1 MSRFNGNNISFEI
14 YGASHAPEIGIKVWG
29 LPTGVNVDTDKLQKF
44 LARRAPGSTPLGTP
58 RKEPDEPVFLTG
70 ITDSITDGHA
80 LHAIIRNTNVR
91 KNDYANLRN
100 VPRPGHADFAARAKY
115 GRDFDL
121 SGGGP
126 FSARMT
132 APLCILGGICLQML
146 EGRGIEVSAKIVS
159 IGGKDDGFSET
170 ILAAKD
176 EGDSVGG
183 VIECT
188 ITGMPAGFGGE
199 LFDGVEG
206 LISRLVYAIPAVK
219 GIEFGAGFKASTMK
233 GSENNDAFIV
243 ENGRVATA
251 TNNHGGILGGI
262 TSGMPIVFRAAFK
275 PTPSIALEQN
285 SVDLDTLEPAKLV
298 VQGRHDPC
306 VVVRAVP
313 VVEAAAAIA
322 AVDLLLGEKSDDL
335 KDIRRQ
341 IDCIDAQ
348 MIELYNARVAL
359 CRGVAEYKIKNNL
372 PTLDANRENAK
383 LEDIRAQGG
392 EDAAEL
398 YKEIFRLSRAGQD
411 RIKKEHE

>member
-1 MSRFNGNNISFEI
+1 MSRFDGNNISFEI

-29 LPTGVNVDTDKLQKF
+29 LPSGVEVDTDKLGKF

-58 RKEPDEPVFLTG
+58 RKEPDEPIFVSGLNG
-70 ITDSITDGHA
+70 CVTDGHT
-80 LHAIIRNTNVR
+80 LHAVIKNTNVR
-91 KNDYANLRN
+91 KGDYSDMRSI
-100 VPRPGHADFAARAKY
+100 PRPGHADFAARAKY

-132 APLCILGGICLQML
+132 APLCILGGICLQLL
-146 EGRGIEVSAKIVS
+146 ERKGIDVKAKIVN
-159 IGGKDDGFSET
+159 IGGKSDGFSET
-170 ILAAKD
+170 ILSAKD
-176 EGDSVGG
+176 AGDSVGG
-183 VIECT
+183 IIECT

-206 LISRLVYAIPAVK
+206 LISKLVFAIPAVK
-219 GIEFGAGFKASTMK
+219 GIEFGAGFKVSTMK
-233 GSENNDAFIV
+233 GSENNDPFTVA
-243 ENGRVATA
+243 NGKVVTV

-262 TSGMPIVFRAAFK
+262 TSGMPVVFRAAFK
-275 PTPSIALEQN
+275 PTPSIALPQD
-285 SVDLDTLEPAKLV
+285 SVDLDTLEPAKLTV
-298 VQGRHDPC
+298 HGRHDPC

-322 AVDLLLGEKSDDL
+322 AVDLLLGEASEDL

-348 MIELYNARVAL
+348 IIELYKARVEL

-372 PTLDANRENAK
+372 PTLDAGRESAK

-411 RIKKEHE
+411 RIKKEYE

>member
-29 LPTGVNVDTDKLQKF
+29 LPSGVGIDMDKLRKF

-58 RKEPDEPVFLTG
+58 RKEPDEPIFVTG
-70 ITDSITDGHA
+70 LNGSVTDGHT
-80 LHAIIRNTNVR
+80 LHAVIKNTNVR
-91 KNDYANLRN
+91 KGDYSNLRSI
-100 VPRPGHADFAARAKY
+100 PRPGHADFAARAKY

-132 APLCILGGICLQML
+132 APLCILGGICLQIL
-146 EGRGIEVSAKIVS
+146 ESKGIEVKAKIVS
-159 IGGKDDGFSET
+159 IGGKSDGFSET
-170 ILAAKD
+170 ILSAKD

-183 VIECT
+183 IIECT

-206 LISRLVYAIPAVK
+206 LISKLVFGIPAVK
-219 GIEFGAGFKASTMK
+219 GIEFGAGFKVSTMK
-233 GSENNDAFIV
+233 GSENNDPFIV
-243 ENGRVATA
+243 ANGKVVTV

-275 PTPSIALEQN
+275 PTPSIALPQD
-285 SVDLDTLEPAKLV
+285 SVNLDTLEPAKLI

-313 VVEAAAAIA
+313 VVEASAAIA
-322 AVDLLLGEKSDDL
+322 AVDLLLGEASEDL

-348 MIELYNARVAL
+348 IIELYKARIAL
-359 CRGVAEYKIKNNL
+359 CRGVAEYKIKNHL
-372 PTLDANRENAK
+372 PTLDAGRERAK

-411 RIKKEHE
+411 RIKKEYE